1 MVEVYPRK
9 CRIFTIEIS
18 RCQFHMAGLLR
29 QGHFLGSR
37 LRSLRKRNGLTL
49 EELSTRCVQLD
60 ARHAPSVSYLS
71 MVETGKRVPS
81 GAMLAVLAAVF
92 GKEPAWFLDR
102 QSVVANLAEADESV
116 TGATGRAASSQMP
129 LEPGFL
135 FSRELLQIA
144 LPELLAQTGTSGTQ
158 FARLLVRTW
167 QETRRNEFPDIER
180 AAETVGRRRMPLS
193 LDEVLAIVREAGLT
207 IRWADDERGSRAD
220 RLLRARFEAPG
231 TIVINRRLQDQESR
245 LKYTLAFFVG
255 HRILHNGDGV
265 VPPHSA
271 AGAGLEDVPTH
282 GAPAAM
288 SARDVLLAWR
298 DFECSAFA
306 GALLCPK
313 QPFRR
318 FLVRERHELAAGARL
333 GITPAVMMRRMT
345 AVSPYRHWHFF
356 DGYEPG
362 YLRAVYRGNGIP
374 LPWGNMSLV
383 PDPCPHWAVFRLL
396 RDHGAEAEPMPPVSQ
411 VSVMHDG
418 TAPRLFCCHSLR
430 TRDAAGASHVLSVGI
445 DLAPA
450 FAAQGLDAGAIV
462 AGIDEACRRAGGS
475 AALPGEAADAIRTVG
490 HVLNI
495 AWVARSAEAAASLI
509 CPRSSGCPRP
519 SACAS
524 TLPRP
529 AA

>member
-1 MVEVYPRK
+1 M
-9 CRIFTIEIS
+9 S
-18 RCQFHMAGLLR
+18 GLLR

-49 EELSTRCVQLD
+49 EELSARCVQID
-60 ARHAPSVSYLS
+60 AQHAPSVSYLS

-81 GAMLAVLAAVF
+81 GAMLAVLASVF
-92 GKEPAWFLDR
+92 GKEAAWFLDR
-102 QSVVANLAEADESV
+102 QSVAAGPAIADAEPADAAPAPLA
-116 TGATGRAASSQMP
+116 MP

-135 FSRELLQIA
+135 FSRELLQVA

-193 LDEVLAIVREAGLT
+193 LDEVFAIVRDIGLS
-207 IRWADDERGSRAD
+207 IRWADDGRSGRVE
-220 RLLRARFEAPG
+220 RLLRARFEPPG
-231 TIVINRRLQDQESR
+231 TIVINRRLKDQER

-265 VPPHSA
+265 VPLHSA
-271 AGAGLEDVPTH
+271 AGAGLDDTPPH

-318 FLVRERHELAAGARL
+318 FLVRERHELAAGTRL

-356 DGYEPG
+356 DGYAPG

-396 RDHGAEAEPMPPVSQ
+396 RDRAPDAESMPPVSQ
-411 VSVMHDG
+411 VSVMSDG
-418 TAPRLFCCHSLR
+418 AAARLFCCHSLR
-430 TRDAAGASHVLSVGI
+430 TRDAAGTSHVLSVGI

-450 FAAQGLDAGAIV
+450 FAAQGLDARALV
-462 AGIDEACRRAGGS
+462 EGIDAACRREGGS
-475 AALPGEAADAIRTVG
+475 AALPGAAAAAIRTVG

-495 AWVARSAEAAASLI
+495 GWVARSAEAPASLI

-519 SACAS
+519 SACAG
-524 TLPRP
+524 T
-529 AA
+529 AARATA

>member
-1 MVEVYPRK
+1 M
-9 CRIFTIEIS
+9 S
-18 RCQFHMAGLLR
+18 GLLR

-37 LRSLRKRNGLTL
+37 LRGLRKRNGLTL
-49 EELSTRCVQLD
+49 EELSARCVQID
-60 ARHAPSVSYLS
+60 AQHAPSVSYLS

-81 GAMLAVLAAVF
+81 GAMLGVLAAVF
-92 GKEPAWFLDR
+92 GKDMAWFLDR
-102 QSVVANLAEADESV
+102 QSVA
-116 TGATGRAASSQMP
+116 AASGAGIADTDPADAPPAPMAMP

-135 FSRELLQIA
+135 FSRELLQVA

-193 LDEVLAIVREAGLT
+193 LDEVFAIVRDTGLSV
-207 IRWADDERGSRAD
+207 RWTDDGRDGRAD
-220 RLLRARFEAPG
+220 RLLRARFEPPG
-231 TIVINRRLQDQESR
+231 TIVINRRLKDQEAR

-271 AGAGLEDVPTH
+271 AGAGLEDTPPVS
-282 GAPAAM
+282 APAAM

-318 FLVRERHELAAGARL
+318 FLVRERHELSAGTRL

-396 RDHGAEAEPMPPVSQ
+396 RDRAPDAESMPPVSQ

-450 FAAQGLDAGAIV
+450 FSAQGLDAQALVG
-462 AGIDEACRRAGGS
+462 GIDSACRRAGGS
-475 AALPGEAADAIRTVG
+475 AALPLDAAAAIRNVG

-495 AWVARSAEAAASLI
+495 AWVSRAAESPASLI

-519 SACAS
+519 TACTGTLARASA
-524 TLPRP
+524 
-529 AA
+529 

>member
-1 MVEVYPRK
+1 M
-9 CRIFTIEIS
+9 T
-18 RCQFHMAGLLR
+18 GLLR

-49 EELSTRCVQLD
+49 EELSARCVQLD
-60 ARHAPSVSYLS
+60 APHAPSVSYLS

-81 GAMLAVLAAVF
+81 GAMLGVLAAVF
-92 GKEPAWFLDR
+92 GKDPAWFLDR
-102 QSVVANLAEADESV
+102 ESV
-116 TGATGRAASSQMP
+116 AASGPGMVDIDTAEGPPAPAAMP

-135 FSRELLQIA
+135 FSRELLQVA

-180 AAETVGRRRMPLS
+180 AAETVGRRRMPLN
-193 LDEVLAIVREAGLT
+193 LDEVLAIVRDTGLAV
-207 IRWADDERGSRAD
+207 RWTDDARGGRGD
-220 RLLRARFEAPG
+220 RLLRARFEPPG
-231 TIVINRRLQDQESR
+231 TIVINRRLKDQEAR

-271 AGAGLEDVPTH
+271 AGAGLEDNPPR

-318 FLVRERHELAAGARL
+318 LLVRERHEIAAGTRL

-396 RDHGAEAEPMPPVSQ
+396 RDRAPDAESMPPVSQ

-450 FAAQGLDAGAIV
+450 FAAQGLDAQALVG
-462 AGIDEACRRAGGS
+462 GIDSACRRAGGS
-475 AALPGEAADAIRTVG
+475 AALPEDAAAAIRNVG

-495 AWVARSAEAAASLI
+495 AWVSRAAGSPASLI

-519 SACAS
+519 SACAG
-524 TLPRP
+524 TLARET
-529 AA
+529 A

>member
-1 MVEVYPRK
+1 
-9 CRIFTIEIS
+9 
-18 RCQFHMAGLLR
+18 
-29 QGHFLGSR
+29 
-37 LRSLRKRNGLTL
+37 
-49 EELSTRCVQLD
+49 
-60 ARHAPSVSYLS
+60 
-71 MVETGKRVPS
+71 
-81 GAMLAVLAAVF
+81 
-92 GKEPAWFLDR
+92 
-102 QSVVANLAEADESV
+102 
-116 TGATGRAASSQMP
+116 
-129 LEPGFL
+129 
-135 FSRELLQIA
+135 
-144 LPELLAQTGTSGTQ
+144 
-158 FARLLVRTW
+158 
-167 QETRRNEFPDIER
+167 
-180 AAETVGRRRMPLS
+180 
-193 LDEVLAIVREAGLT
+193 
-207 IRWADDERGSRAD
+207 
-220 RLLRARFEAPG
+220 
-231 TIVINRRLQDQESR
+231 
-245 LKYTLAFFVG
+245 
-255 HRILHNGDGV
+255 
-265 VPPHSA
+265 
-271 AGAGLEDVPTH
+271 
-282 GAPAAM
+282 M

-318 FLVRERHELAAGARL
+318 FLVRERHELSAGTRL

-396 RDHGAEAEPMPPVSQ
+396 RDRAPDAESMPPVSQ

-450 FAAQGLDAGAIV
+450 FSAQGLDAQALVG
-462 AGIDEACRRAGGS
+462 GIDSACRRAGGS
-475 AALPGEAADAIRTVG
+475 AALPVDAAAAIRNVG

-495 AWVARSAEAAASLI
+495 AWVSRAAESPASLI

-519 SACAS
+519 TACSGTLARASA
-524 TLPRP
+524 
-529 AA
+529 

>member
-1 MVEVYPRK
+1 M
-9 CRIFTIEIS
+9 T
-18 RCQFHMAGLLR
+18 GLLR

-37 LRSLRKRNGLTL
+37 LRGLRKRNGLTL
-49 EELSTRCVQLD
+49 EELSARCVQID
-60 ARHAPSVSYLS
+60 AQHAPSVSYLS

-81 GAMLAVLAAVF
+81 GAMLGVLAAVF
-92 GKEPAWFLDR
+92 GKDMAWFLDR
-102 QSVVANLAEADESV
+102 QSVA
-116 TGATGRAASSQMP
+116 AASGAGIADNEPADAPPTPMAMP

-135 FSRELLQIA
+135 FSRELLQVA

-193 LDEVLAIVREAGLT
+193 LDEVFAIVRDTGLSV
-207 IRWADDERGSRAD
+207 RWADDGRGGRAD
-220 RLLRARFEAPG
+220 RLLRARFEPPG
-231 TIVINRRLQDQESR
+231 TIVINRRLKDQEAR

-271 AGAGLEDVPTH
+271 AGAGLEDTPP
-282 GAPAAM
+282 GSAPAAM

-318 FLVRERHELAAGARL
+318 FLVRERHELSAGTRL

-396 RDHGAEAEPMPPVSQ
+396 RDRAPDAESMPPVSQ

-450 FAAQGLDAGAIV
+450 FSAQGLDAQALVG
-462 AGIDEACRRAGGS
+462 GIDSACRRAGGS
-475 AALPGEAADAIRTVG
+475 AALPGDAAAAIRNVG

-495 AWVARSAEAAASLI
+495 AWVSRAAESPASLI

-519 SACAS
+519 TACTGTLARASA
-524 TLPRP
+524 
-529 AA
+529 